1 MSPWLV
7 LLLAMTPGLLA
18 WWRGRP
24 LGATPDETVAERFF
38 AHRREVA
45 AIGASASALV
55 VLLAGIH
62 ATWALPLLVLGL
74 LRGSYPARKSVLH
87 EAWGFA
93 AYASHML
100 RFAAAGAGFFV
111 LLAATPALVAAL
123 GPASR
128 LPLAIVLVAWA
139 AGSHTV
145 FLALA
150 RARPLDRPD
159 LAPLLERVLRRSR
172 VAPPT
177 LHRAGPRGGRMVN
190 AFALPALPRPSVLF
204 TDDLLEFFPADEVAA
219 VFAHEVAHLEHFGR
233 RRLWLRALAMLAL
246 VALAAFVAPHVAARL
261 PAVASWIPALWAL
274 AVAIAAPAALAAHRG
289 HEGASDRRAAEL
301 CGDPE
306 ALVRALVK
314 LHALAA
320 LPRRYSLEV
329 EGGSTHPSLAR
340 RIQAIRQA
348 SGAPPEVLPAP
359 AVLPG
364 EQPGTFVVLENERA
378 HWLEGA
384 PPELAGEPVALR
396 LGAARVESSAY
407 SDLADLHL
415 EAGRGGVVL
424 VARAVA
430 GKKRRFRLRGDAA
443 AAAQAALDAVDA
455 RLAPAP
461 VGWALPVV
469 LGPLAAA
476 GLVCGSLLGGHPFL
490 VGPPAAVALWRTG
503 PAPLAAS
510 GTAAVAAAVLSWL
523 SPAGDTAARALS
535 LGVLGLAGLVSL
547 LVAGGL
553 WRAPSGRS
561 RGVRPVLVVLALQA
575 ALAVLG
581 LAAAAALGPPLLRLH
596 QAAAGSAAAAALLGL
611 GVALVLSDRAPARR
625 LAALPALAAVLV
637 ALVGSDR
644 FADRLVSD
652 PLLAP
657 TAVLRET
664 SVSLTPLAIHRFR
677 GPAAEARLSPGG
689 GAFAV
694 RGWNEENAEEWPRF
708 RVGAAGREPREIEA
722 LDLRFVDDE
731 RALVLSRPGESRTEL
746 RLVRLFTP
754 GEPEW
759 RLDVGALVLPSL
771 EVAEAQ
777 GRWQVAGTDHEA
789 RQARLVS
796 GSLAGGPVTE
806 TLLALPEGSPS
817 PIVFGAG
824 GGIAQRSRLSSLATR
839 GGLLPL
845 LPLLF
850 RGGIDYPLETE
861 IVLLTRGGPR
871 PMGVT
876 GLELQCVSQSL
887 ESALHC
893 LAYDGARTI
902 LWERGPSAG
911 GLEPRG
917 SVRGRITAVQAHDGQ
932 VLAYGPR
939 LEPVL
944 LRPREGALVRLRV
957 DAVGM
962 PALAPGGR
970 VLGVLRDEGP
980 GGTLAVF
987 GLP

>member
-1 MSPWLV
+1 MRPWLV
-7 LLLAMTPGLLA
+7 LLLAIAPGALA
-18 WWRGRP
+18 WWRGRA
-24 LGATPDETVAERFF
+24 LAAAPDETVAERLF

-45 AIGASASALV
+45 AIGASAGALV
-55 VLLAGIH
+55 VLLAGVH
-62 ATWALPLLVLGL
+62 AAWALPLLVLGL

-87 EAWGFA
+87 ETWGFG
-93 AYASHML
+93 AYASHMV

-128 LPLAIVLVAWA
+128 SPLAIVLVAWA
-139 AGSHTV
+139 AGSHIL

-159 LAPLLERVLRRSR
+159 LAPHLERVLGGSR

-190 AFALPALPRPSVLF
+190 AFALPALPRSSVLF
-204 TDDLLEFFPADEVAA
+204 TDDLLETFSPGEVAA

-233 RRLWLRALAMLAL
+233 RRLWLRALATLAL
-246 VALAAFVAPHVAARL
+246 VGLAAFVAPYVAGRL
-261 PAVASWIPALWAL
+261 AAVAPWIPAVWAL
-274 AVAIAAPAALAAHRG
+274 AVAVAVPAALAAHRG
-289 HEGASDRRAAEL
+289 HEAESDRRAAEL
-301 CGDPE
+301 SGDPE

-320 LPRRYSLEV
+320 LPRRYSLEI
-329 EGGSTHPSLAR
+329 EGGSAHPSLAR
-340 RIQAIRQA
+340 RIQAIRRA
-348 SGAPPEVLPAP
+348 SGASPEVLPSP

-364 EQPGTFVVLENERA
+364 EQAGTFVVLENDRA

-384 PPELAGEPVALR
+384 PPERAGEPAALR

-430 GKKRRFRLRGDAA
+430 GRKKRLRLRGDAA
-443 AAAQAALDAVDA
+443 AAAQAALDVVDA

-461 VGWALPVV
+461 AGAALPLV

-476 GLVCGSLLGGHPFL
+476 CLVCASLLGGHPFL
-490 VGPPAAVALWRTG
+490 VGAPAAVALWRTG
-503 PAPLAAS
+503 PAPLAAA
-510 GTAAVAAAVLSWL
+510 GTAALAAAVLSWL
-523 SPAGDTAARALS
+523 TPAGESAVRALS
-535 LGVLGLAGLVSL
+535 LVALGLAGLVSL

-553 WRAPSGRS
+553 WRAAPSGRS
-561 RGVRPVLVVLALQA
+561 RGARAVLVVLGLAA
-575 ALAVLG
+575 ALAVLR

-611 GVALVLSDRAPARR
+611 GVALALSDRAPARR
-625 LAALPALAAVLV
+625 LAALPAVAAVLV
-637 ALVGSDR
+637 ALVGSGG
-644 FADRLVSD
+644 FAHRLVRD

-657 TAVLRET
+657 TSVLRET
-664 SVSLTPLAIHRFR
+664 SVSLRPLAVHRFR
-677 GPAAEARLSPGG
+677 GPAAEARLSPSGS
-689 GAFAV
+689 AFAV
-694 RGWNEENAEEWPRF
+694 RGWDEEDAVERPRF
-708 RVGAAGREPREIEA
+708 RVAAAAGEQREIEA

-731 RALVLSRPGESRTEL
+731 RALVLSRPRGSRTEL
-746 RLVRLFTP
+746 RLVRLVAP
-754 GEPEW
+754 DEPEW

-771 EVAEAQ
+771 EVAAAQ

-789 RQARLVS
+789 RQARVLS
-796 GSLAGGPVTE
+796 GSLTGGPFAE

-817 PIVFGAG
+817 PIVLGAG
-824 GGIAQRSRLSSLATR
+824 GGIAQSPRVPARATR
-839 GGLLPL
+839 GGLLPF
-845 LPLLF
+845 LPLLLQ
-850 RGGIDYPLETE
+850 GGIGYPLETE
-861 IVLLTRGGPR
+861 IVLLTPGGPR

-876 GLELQCVSQSL
+876 GLELQCLSL
-887 ESALHC
+887 EGALHC
-893 LAYDGARTI
+893 LACDGTRTI
-902 LWERGPSAG
+902 LWESDPSAG
-911 GLEPRG
+911 GFQPRG
-917 SVRGRITAVQAHDGQ
+917 SVRGRFTAVQAHDGQ
-932 VLAYGPR
+932 ILAYGPR

-970 VLGVLRDEGP
+970 VLGVLRDEGS